1 MYAFNSFKVSG
12 VTRFFVV
19 RVARC
24 VRLRRMRASISLII
38 LCKHIP
44 AGASQE
50 LTAFARVEAAVCK
63 LIGDSVYAFDR
74 EKGYAAMDRLSQLL
88 KKDYQEFLRFDID
101 EDRALYGSLKPETVK
116 ALQSFSP
123 KSEVY
128 SIYEPPPAR

>member
-1 MYAFNSFKVSG
+1 MVPHPPDFGLAG
-12 VTRFFVV
+12 FFVA

-24 VRLRRMRASISLII
+24 ARLRRMRASLSLII

-88 KKDYQEFLRFDID
+88 KKEYQEFLRFDID

-128 SIYEPPPAR
+128 NIYEPPPR